1 MQQFLFLSFH
11 EMNVRSTYNFPKLMR
26 QNKYCVAVNKL
37 IACIVGHLALSLAP
51 REFWKSINFQ
61 LIAATTLV
69 ASFFEHKVCTVYRL
83 CTFTLKHRRL
93 EVEIRGS
100 IVR

>member
-1 MQQFLFLSFH
+1 MKQCMQHLLFLSFH
-11 EMNVRSTYNFPKLMR
+11 EMNARSTYNFPKLMR
-26 QNKYCVAVNKL
+26 QDKYCVAVNKL

-69 ASFFEHKVCTVYRL
+69 ASFSNTKYVPFTVYVHLHWNTGDWR
-83 CTFTLKHRRL
+83 
-93 EVEIRGS
+93 
-100 IVR
+100 